1 MMTHLHRAW
10 SAASRGRTL
19 ASFATVL
26 VALAAHVAGGQSNL
40 SSQGFGYPP
49 GQFSS
54 RALGTGA
61 AIGELDPLSPIN
73 PATIAVMGARTVY
86 FQAQPEYRTVTGPE
100 GTERTTTARY
110 PVVFGAI
117 PIGSSWMISL
127 GSSTLLDRTAA
138 TTVTTTVP
146 ISNTESE
153 LTTTSSKVDGAINDV
168 RIAAAWAPTSW
179 LRAGVGAHAIA
190 GHNRVTLEQTFQD
203 STQFASFTQQRLLGY
218 GGAAVSGGVELVSKN
233 FNASLSGRWGGNLH
247 LSVEDTTISSAR
259 VPDRFGVSVAYTGI
273 ASSTIAVRTSY
284 DSWSALN
291 GLGSPGMSAVN
302 SWDSSIGG
310 DFAGPRFGNQIVFLR
325 TGFRMRT
332 LPFQAAGQNVDEKS
346 VSAGVGTQ
354 FAANHVLA
362 DLAVIRAVRNAD
374 IGASERAWTISI
386 GISVR
391 P

>member
-1 MMTHLHRAW
+1 MMTLQHRA
-10 SAASRGRTL
+10 STSASRGRTL
-19 ASFATVL
+19 ASLASVL
-26 VALAAHVAGGQSNL
+26 VALVPHLVGAQSNL

-61 AIGELDPLSPIN
+61 AIGEIDPLSPIN
-73 PATIAVMGARTVY
+73 PATLAVLGARTVY
-86 FQAQPEYRTVTGPE
+86 FQAQPEYRTVTGPG

-117 PIGSSWMISL
+117 PVGASWMISI

-146 ISNTESE
+146 ISSTESE
-153 LTTTSSKVDGAINDV
+153 VTTTSSKVDGAINDV
-168 RIAAAWAPTSW
+168 RIAAAWSPTSW

-203 STQFASFTQQRLLGY
+203 SIQFASFTQQRLLGY

-247 LSVEDTTISSAR
+247 LSVEDTTISSGR
-259 VPDRFGVSVAYTGI
+259 VPNRFGVSFAYTGI
-273 ASSTIAVRTSY
+273 ASSTIAVRTSH
-284 DSWSALN
+284 DSWSALD
-291 GLGSPGMSAVN
+291 GLGSPGMKAVDA
-302 SWDSSIGG
+302 WDSSIGG
-310 DFAGPRFGNQIVFLR
+310 DFAGPRFGNQIIFLR

-332 LPFQAAGQNVDEKS
+332 LPFQAAGEIVDEKS
-346 VSAGVGTQ
+346 VSAGLGTQ
-354 FAANHVLA
+354 FASNHVLA
-362 DLAVIRAVRNAD
+362 DLAVIRAVRSAD
-374 IGASERAWTISI
+374 IEASERAWTISI